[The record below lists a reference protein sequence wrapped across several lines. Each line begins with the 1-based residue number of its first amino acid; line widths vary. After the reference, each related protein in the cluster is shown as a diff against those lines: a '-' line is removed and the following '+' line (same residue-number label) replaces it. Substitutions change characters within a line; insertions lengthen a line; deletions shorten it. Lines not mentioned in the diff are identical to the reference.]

1 MIVKIGSDNF
11 LVFILVFIPLAAL
24 LKWDFSRKLSPIEN
38 DLRPILLFLSR
49 MIHIYSIVDV

>member
-38 DLRPILLFLSR
+38 DLIPIFLF
-49 MIHIYSIVDV
+49 

>member
-11 LVFILVFIPLAAL
+11 LVFILVFIPIAAL

-38 DLRPILLFLSR
+38 DLRPIFLFLSR

>member
-11 LVFILVFIPLAAL
+11 LLFILVFIPLAAL

-38 DLRPILLFLSR
+38 DLRPIFLFLSR
-49 MIHIYSIVDV
+49 MIHIYSIVDG